1 MLNFILRE
9 VDQALEKDNDIAGNL
24 QAVGL
29 AHTLVIDMFHDLGDF
44 FVIGVDHMFPN
55 AVKVIDQF
63 AGNRRA
69 EKQKVFRVADIELD
83 Q

>member
-1 MLNFILRE
+1 
-9 VDQALEKDNDIAGNL
+9 
-24 QAVGL
+24 
-29 AHTLVIDMFHDLGDF
+29 MFHDLGDF

-69 EKQKVFRVADIELD
+69 EKQKVFRVADID
-83 Q
+83 TGTCDSIFFRQKIQRCRF